1 MSTFRQYEL
10 VKKEKIK
17 FLTEQVVKKPK
28 VFCPACPLVSTNL
41 YFII

>member
-17 FLTEQVVKKPK
+17 FLTEQVVKKPE

-41 YFII
+41 